1 MCIGVPM
8 RVTRIEGASAWCE
21 GRGETRRLDMTLIG
35 PQPLGSWVLAFLDA
49 ARAALTETEA
59 RQVNDALDA
68 LEVALRGEPADLDA
82 YFPDLARREPEL
94 PPHLR
99 TQETA
104 HE

>member
-1 MCIGVPM
+1 M
-8 RVTRIEGASAWCE
+8 RVTRVEGTNAWCE

-35 PQPLGSWVLAFLDA
+35 PQPVGAWVLAFLDA
-49 ARAALTETEA
+49 ARAPLTEMEA

-68 LEVALRGEPADLDA
+68 LEAALRGEPADLDA

-99 TQETA
+99 TKEAA